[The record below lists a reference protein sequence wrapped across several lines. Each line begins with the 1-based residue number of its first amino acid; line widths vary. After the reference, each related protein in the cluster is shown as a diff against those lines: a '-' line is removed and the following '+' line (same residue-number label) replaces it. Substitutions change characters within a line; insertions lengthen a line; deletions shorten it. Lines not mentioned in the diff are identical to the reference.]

1 MDLYGL
7 NILLLFIF
15 IFRMHNFLK
24 LLNPMEIFR
33 NYYIGKLYVTVKT
46 IYFEMVKTFGNVADA
61 KLKSHRDHIMLV
73 LRASLCADHCDWV
86 IEIVA
91 AA

>member
-33 NYYIGKLYVTVKT
+33 NYYIGKLYVTVK
-46 IYFEMVKTFGNVADA
+46 MVKTFGNVADA